1 MHSAGQ
7 IELRS
12 KSELQF
18 SSMNFFSH
26 TTLKSAVLTFAA
38 TASAVLS
45 AQPGHS
51 KVIELLLSIDVSG
64 SVDDSEYDLMRQG
77 YFNAFSDPAIRTNIL
92 SQAGFAVAVQQWDS
106 SPYPV
111 SIDWI
116 DLTQGSNYDTFLTA
130 LNGMSRLGFGSTSP
144 ASAITSGITLITG
157 NVFSG
162 DVKIID
168 VSGDG
173 EENNLPFSAVSA
185 ARDSAF
191 SSGIIINGLPINDG
205 GTIVEDFYRD
215 YIVTSNGSLF
225 PASSFADFNPA
236 VKKKIEFESTGG
248 GVPPGPPAS
257 SVPAPLPVLGV
268 AAALGSVR
276 KLKQFSTQLKT
287 YSMG

>member
-1 MHSAGQ
+1 MQLFTHIKPFKAALLALAASTSA
-7 IELRS
+7 I
-12 KSELQF
+12 F
-18 SSMNFFSH
+18 
-26 TTLKSAVLTFAA
+26 
-38 TASAVLS
+38 S

-64 SVDDSEYDLMRQG
+64 SVDSSEYDLVRQG
-77 YFNAFSDPAIRTNIL
+77 YFNAFSDSGIRTNIL
-92 SQAGFAVAVQQWDS
+92 SQTGFAIAVQQWDD

-111 SIDWI
+111 SIDWT

-130 LNGMSRLGFGSTSP
+130 LGGMSRVGSGATSP
-144 ASAITSGITLITG
+144 ASAITSGISLING
-157 NVFSG
+157 NAFSG

-173 EENNLPFSAVSA
+173 EENVQSFSSVSA
-185 ARDSAF
+185 ARDNAF
-191 SSGIIINGLPINDG
+191 ASGIIINGLPINEG

-215 YIVTSNGSLF
+215 YIVTSNGSVF
-225 PASSFADFNPA
+225 PAGSFADFNEA

-248 GVPPGPPAS
+248 GPQSS

-276 KLKQFSTQLKT
+276 KLKKFSSQLKT